1 MVPLGLQILIE
12 NAIKHN
18 IVSREKPLKI
28 EIFNSGD
35 NKLIV
40 KNNLQP
46 KNSVASSTGFGL
58 QNIKTR
64 YEFYTEQEVDVIVT
78 DSFFIVSLP
87 LLFVK
92 ESAIALV

>member
-28 EIFNSGD
+28 EIFNSKE

-40 KNNLQP
+40 KNNLQR

-64 YEFYTEQEVDVIVT
+64 YQFYTEQEVDVIVT
-78 DSFFIVSLP
+78 DIYFIVSIP

-92 ESAIALV
+92 EPTAAIL